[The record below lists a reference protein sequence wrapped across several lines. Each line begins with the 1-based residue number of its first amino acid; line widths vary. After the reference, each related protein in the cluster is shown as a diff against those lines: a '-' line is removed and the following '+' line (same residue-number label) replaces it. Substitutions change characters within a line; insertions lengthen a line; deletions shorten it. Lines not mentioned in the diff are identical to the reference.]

1 MILIISTVFPSNVQ
15 LPVQAEILDKI
26 GMKII
31 SKAVQQWESQT
42 YMYMYLITK
51 KLCKSVLLS
60 INFLSIYSFS
70 RFFNFYL
77 KLITCNCFGDT
88 TA

>member
-26 GMKII
+26 GIKII

-42 YMYMYLITK
+42 YMYMYLIAENSTFNK
-51 KLCKSVLLS
+51 IFVHL
-60 INFLSIYSFS
+60 
-70 RFFNFYL
+70 FFF
-77 KLITCNCFGDT
+77 KIF
-88 TA
+88 